1 VKEESTA
8 RKVVRNTLFNYL
20 AVFSIT
26 IIRLAAMPVIVHGL
40 GNDRFGIYAAI
51 MSIVGYVGLLDLG
64 IGMSLTKFVAEY
76 DAKKDHA
83 SLAEFLSTALLLY
96 IGLGAIGAAILAGG
110 CGLLVRQFL
119 QIPEALW
126 PEARLVVWI
135 TAVSLFNGLTLGIFG
150 NLLNGLQRQD
160 ISRTIGIAN
169 TLVTYGGAIVLIHLG
184 LGLVGF
190 VLFSAVM
197 DLLSFVVQM
206 GIAKRLVPSLP
217 FVPRTFRLQRMRQ
230 ILNFSFAMFINQL
243 AVRNMGSLDKIVLGF
258 FLPIANVTFYSIG
271 FTVTSFCFR
280 VPAAAVLASM
290 PAASELQAK
299 DRMEAVQELVLRGI
313 KYTGALAV
321 PVFTVVGIL
330 APALV
335 RLWMGDGYEASAR
348 VAQILLFGY
357 FWLVLSSSSMSV
369 MVGIGK
375 PYVNTLYAVAQILL
389 CTGLSVLMVMRF
401 GLYGAAAGSSLAY
414 SIGSLAYLVHSSWIF
429 RIPLARMVNRTVSAK
444 VLLLL
449 SPGVL
454 LLALSA
460 RFPEPGLFQVLALA
474 GAYGLLYGFIL
485 LRYGVDAYDM
495 EKISAVLPAVRHLA
509 RFRR

>member
-1 VKEESTA
+1 MKEESTA

-51 MSIVGYVGLLDLG
+51 LSVVGYVGLLDLG

-76 DAKKDHA
+76 HAKKDYA

-96 IGLGAIGAAILAGG
+96 IGLGAIGALALVGG
-110 CGLLVRQFL
+110 CGILVQQVF
-119 QIPEALW
+119 QIPELLW

-135 TAVSLFNGLTLGIFG
+135 TAASLFNGLTLGIFG

-160 ISRTIGIAN
+160 ISRTIGIVN
-169 TLVTYGGAIVLIHLG
+169 TLLTYGGAIVLIRLG

-190 VLFSAVM
+190 VLFTAVM
-197 DLLSFVVQM
+197 DLLSFLVQM
-206 GIAKRLVPSLP
+206 AVAKRLVPTLP
-217 FVPRTFRLQRMRQ
+217 FFPRTFRGQRMRQ

-243 AVRNMGSLDKIVLGF
+243 AVRNMGSLDKLILGF
-258 FLPIANVTFYSIG
+258 FLPIANVTLYSIG

-280 VPAAAVLASM
+280 LPAAAVLASM

-299 DRMEAVQELVLRGI
+299 DRMEAVRELVLRGI
-313 KYTGALAV
+313 KYTGVLAV
-321 PVFTVVGIL
+321 PVFTAVGVL

-335 RLWMGDGYEASAR
+335 RLWMGEGYEASAR

-357 FWLVLSSSSMSV
+357 FWLVLSSSGMSV

-375 PYVNTLYAVAQILL
+375 PYVNTVYAVAQILL
-389 CTGLSVLMVMRF
+389 CTALSVVMVMRF
-401 GLYGAAAGSSLAY
+401 GLYGAAAGSSVAY
-414 SIGSLAYLVHSSWIF
+414 SIGSVAYLIHSSWIF
-429 RIPLARMVNRTVSAK
+429 RIPLGRMVNPSVMAK
-444 VLLLL
+444 TLLLL
-449 SPGVL
+449 APGVP

-460 RFPEPGLFQVLALA
+460 RHPEPGVLQVLALA
-474 GAYGLLYGFIL
+474 GAYGLLYVLIL
-485 LRYGVDAYDM
+485 LRYVVDAYDM

-509 RFRR
+509 WLRR